1 MFSTENPCSSDTD
14 QVGQQLWTQWS
25 PAATATPSSK
35 TAGGDRPG
43 GQSPRPGLQETQM
56 QFLLLEIK
64 AIFPQKCS
72 SFCLEAVLGHS
83 VSNWRVLEQAQA
95 CVLLSVQGCS
105 GSQGKQKWMSSQPE
119 QRVWLVSTQM
129 PTHWHPVPFRMPLT
143 ILPGFQFPL
152 QKCPSVLEV
161 LCHRISWAH
170 YRYLCRYLGHLTAPV
185 NAMHASFRQIN

>member
-1 MFSTENPCSSDTD
+1 ME
-14 QVGQQLWTQWS
+14 
-25 PAATATPSSK
+25 PSSHSHTLFK
-35 TAGGDRPG
+35 EQLEQTG

-56 QFLLLEIK
+56 QFLLVEIK
-64 AIFPQKCS
+64 TIFPQKCS

-105 GSQGKQKWMSSQPE
+105 GSQGTQKGMSSQPE
-119 QRVWLVSTQM
+119 QCVWLVSTQM
-129 PTHWHPVPFRMPLT
+129 PTQRHPVSFKMSLT

-152 QKCPSVLEV
+152 QKCPSVL
-161 LCHRISWAH
+161 CHRISWAP

-185 NAMHASFRQIN
+185 NAMHALV